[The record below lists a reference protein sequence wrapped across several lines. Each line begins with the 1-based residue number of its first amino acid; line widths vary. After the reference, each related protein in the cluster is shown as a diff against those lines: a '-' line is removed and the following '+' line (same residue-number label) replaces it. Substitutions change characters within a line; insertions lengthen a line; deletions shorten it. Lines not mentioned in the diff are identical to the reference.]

1 MIDIATIFIVA
12 GTFLIAGTVKGV
24 LGLGLPLVSIAL
36 LTVAI
41 GLPEAMNLLL
51 VPAFMTNFWQA
62 IIGGNGKAILQRIWA
77 FLVPATVT
85 VWIGTTALTYVD
97 LELMSA
103 LLGTILVVYSS
114 INLCGYHLTLTQHQ
128 ETWLGPLAG
137 LVNGLFTGMTGSF
150 VVPGVMFLQAIG
162 LPRDMLNQA
171 MGMLFTLSTVAL
183 AFSLQSKNFL
193 TIELGTLSSA
203 ALLPA
208 AVGIVIGQQI
218 RKKIS
223 EQIFLRMLFIS
234 LFILGAYILINA
246 LNSPA

>member
-41 GLPEAMNLLL
+41 RLPEAMGLLL
-51 VPAFMTNFWQA
+51 VPAFVTNFWQA
-62 IIGGNGKAILQRIWA
+62 IIGGNGKIILRRIWA
-77 FLVPATVT
+77 FLVSATVT
-85 VWIGTTALTYVD
+85 VWIGATALTYVD
-97 LELMSA
+97 LEFMSA
-103 LLGTILVVYSS
+103 LLGTILVVYSI

-137 LVNGLFTGMTGSF
+137 FANGLFTGMTGSF
-150 VVPGVMFLQAIG
+150 VVPGVMFLQAIR
-162 LPRDMLNQA
+162 LPREMLNQA
-171 MGMLFTLSTVAL
+171 MGILFTLSTVAL
-183 AFSLQSKNFL
+183 AFALQSNNFL

-208 AVGIVIGQQI
+208 AVGMIIGQRI
-218 RKKIS
+218 RKKYQS
-223 EQIFLRMLFIS
+223 RYFYVCFLSHF
-234 LFILGAYILINA
+234 
-246 LNSPA
+246 